1 MGYAMR
7 TRRYR
12 YIAWVNFTNI
22 VVSDQHMPP
31 PPPPPQVTPDF

>member
-12 YIAWVNFTNI
+12 YIEWVNFTNI
-22 VVSDQHMPP
+22 VDDKLQEFAQRVVDVVHS
-31 PPPPPQVTPDF
+31 V